1 MKTYGDNISDHT
13 IVEKVLRSLAL
24 RFDHV
29 VAAIKEA
36 KDSTTLYVDE
46 LSGSL

>member
-1 MKTYGDNISDHT
+1 MKSYEDDIFYHT
-13 IVEKVLRSLAL
+13 IVAKVLRSLTS

-29 VAAIKEA
+29 VVVIEED